1 MSFDKLYRYSYSV
14 MHDDIDI
21 LSYAVDT
28 TFSVFE
34 ENVSSTAG
42 TLEKSSALL
51 LQWLSD
57 NRKKNNTKNVTPHN
71 FLKSI

>member
-21 LSYAVDT
+21 LSYAVGT

-57 NRKKNNTKNVTPHN
+57 NRKKNNTKNAIPHN